1 MTKTQILVQAGILI
15 AYQNNFVSPEPRA
28 TPNYFYIILTYAYV
42 TFFIFFML
50 GHIVFDMGDQGF
62 DIGIHPFSRV
72 NKLMLFDFSFQRQK
86 FPPSNSRFSVFS
98 FSSFSLWI

>member
-1 MTKTQILVQAGILI
+1 MSHIRILACAG
-15 AYQNNFVSPEPRA
+15 
-28 TPNYFYIILTYAYV
+28 NYLNPDLETIFSFCVNIMV
-42 TFFIFFML
+42 FTFFIFFML

-86 FPPSNSRFSVFS
+86 FPPSNSRFSV
-98 FSSFSLWI
+98 

>member
-1 MTKTQILVQAGILI
+1 
-15 AYQNNFVSPEPRA
+15 
-28 TPNYFYIILTYAYV
+28 
-42 TFFIFFML
+42 ML

-86 FPPSNSRFSVFS
+86 FPPSNSRCSVFK
-98 FSSFSLWI
+98 FSSFSLSDKNSRSLQVNLNSSFCLFCFKTLSFGSNYSTALVSLYG